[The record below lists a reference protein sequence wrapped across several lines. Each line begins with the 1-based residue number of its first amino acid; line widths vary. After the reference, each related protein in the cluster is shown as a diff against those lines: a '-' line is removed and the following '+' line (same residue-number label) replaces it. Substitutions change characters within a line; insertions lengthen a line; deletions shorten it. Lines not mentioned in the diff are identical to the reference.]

1 MSGFVIFD
9 LDGVLV
15 DSEQVWDQSRKDV
28 VAAHGGQWT
37 DSATTDMLGMSSKE
51 WPVYLIEQLG
61 VPLSVDEIN
70 EAVVAAMLREYH
82 AELPLLPGAR
92 EAVDRLRRHFTLGLA
107 SSSNRPI
114 IDVVLSE
121 MGVAE
126 HFKATVSSE
135 EVARGKPAPDVYLEA
150 LRRLDADTAVAIED
164 SEAGIRSAHA
174 AGLWVI
180 AIPNPHF
187 PPSEEALAL
196 ADQVLER
203 LDAVTYAVVAVGL
216 EARYREAIDAGDVAA
231 WVRLG
236 DLLAYL
242 DGREDEAAAAYR
254 AAVEADVPGALGEL
268 VQFLFEEE
276 RFDEAAELFA
286 EGAARGEA
294 VALHGL
300 GVVRERQGAMDEAE
314 TLLRQAID
322 AGEPNAHATLAR
334 LLSAEFRDDEAAQ
347 HFREGA
353 RAGDE
358 YSLIWITLHLR
369 DTGRGDEAE
378 TLLSELVA
386 AGVFEGDGIVAQL
399 RAA

>member
-28 VAAHGGQWT
+28 VAAHGRQWT

-92 EAVDRLRRHFTLGLA
+92 EVVERLRHLLTLGLA

-121 MGVAE
+121 MGVAA

-174 AGLWVI
+174 AGLYVI

-187 PPSEEALAL
+187 PPSDEALAL
-196 ADQVLER
+196 ADQVLEN
-203 LDAVTYAVVAVGL
+203 LDAVTYEVVAVGL
-216 EARYREAIDAGDVAA
+216 EARYREAIDVGDVAA

-236 DLLAYL
+236 DLLANL

-254 AAVEADVPGALGEL
+254 TAVEADVPGALGEL

-286 EGAARGEA
+286 AGAGRGEA

-300 GVVRERQGAMDEAE
+300 GVVRERQGAVGEAE

-334 LLSAEFRDDEAAQ
+334 LLSAQFRDDEAAQ
-347 HFREGA
+347 HFRAGA

-378 TLLSELVA
+378 ALLSELVA
-386 AGVFEGDGIVAQL
+386 AGVFSGDGIVAQL